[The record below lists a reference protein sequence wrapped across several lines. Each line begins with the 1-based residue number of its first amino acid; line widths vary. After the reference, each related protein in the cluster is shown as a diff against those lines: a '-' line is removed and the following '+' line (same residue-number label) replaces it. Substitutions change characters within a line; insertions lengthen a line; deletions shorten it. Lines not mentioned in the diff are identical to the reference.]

1 MAIENIQVLRASIQ
15 KRKLWDKVF
24 VVIAFI
30 SLFFGFAILV
40 GLMIQLFIQGAPR
53 LNWAFLTSPPS
64 PKPQEAGILVAA
76 VGTATVMLV
85 TLVLAIPIGIASG
98 IYLQEYAK
106 KGWLS
111 DIIEINV
118 SNLAGVPSIVYGLLA
133 LGLFKQQLQLGESI
147 ITAALTLSLLI
158 LPVVIVTTREAL
170 KAIPQTLREGAYGIG
185 TSRWQM
191 VWDHILPAS
200 AGGILTGII
209 VGLSRA
215 IGEAAPLITIGALT
229 FITSLPDSPIKG
241 EFPFIS
247 FAWLKSD
254 FTVLPIQMFDWV
266 SRPQP
271 EFQLNAGAAGIILV
285 LLTVIMNGAAIYLRI
300 YFRNR
305 IKW

>member
-15 KRKLWDKVF
+15 KRKLWDNIF
-24 VVIAFI
+24 VIVAFI
-30 SLFFGFAILV
+30 SLFLGFVILI
-40 GLMIQLFIQGAPR
+40 GLMVQLFLQGLPR

-64 PKPQEAGILVAA
+64 PRPEEAGVLVAM

-85 TLVLAIPIGIASG
+85 TMFLAVPVGIASG
-98 IYLQEYAK
+98 VYLQEYAK
-106 KGWLS
+106 KGWMS
-111 DIIEINV
+111 DLIEINV

-133 LGLFKQQLQLGESI
+133 LGLFKQQLGLGESI
-147 ITAALTLSLLI
+147 ITAALTLTLLI

-170 KAIPQTLREGAYGIG
+170 KSIPQTLREGAYAIG
-185 TSRWQM
+185 ASRWQM
-191 VWDHILPAS
+191 VWDHVLPAS

-229 FITSLPDSPIKG
+229 FITSLPESPIKG
-241 EFPFIS
+241 EFPFVS

-285 LLTVIMNGAAIYLRI
+285 LMTVVMNGAAIYLRI

>member
-30 SLFFGFAILV
+30 SLFLGFMVLV
-40 GLMIQLFIQGAPR
+40 GLMVQLFLQGAPR

-64 PKPQEAGILVAA
+64 PRPEEAGVLVAM

-85 TLVLAIPIGIASG
+85 TMFLAVPIGIASG
-98 IYLQEYAK
+98 VYLQEYAK
-106 KGWLS
+106 KNWLS
-111 DIIEINV
+111 DVIEVNI

-133 LGLFKQQLQLGESI
+133 LGLFKQQLGLGESI

-170 KAIPQTLREGAYGIG
+170 KAIPQTLREGAYAIG
-185 TSRWQM
+185 ASRWEM
-191 VWDHILPAS
+191 VWDHVLPAS
-200 AGGILTGII
+200 AGGVLTGII

-271 EFQLNAGAAGIILV
+271 EFQLNAGAAGVILV
-285 LLTVIMNGAAIYLRI
+285 LMTVIMNGSAIYLRI

>member
-30 SLFFGFAILV
+30 SLFLGFIVLV
-40 GLMIQLFIQGAPR
+40 GLMVQLFLQGAPR
-53 LNWAFLTSPPS
+53 LNWAFFSSPPS
-64 PKPQEAGILVAA
+64 PRAEEAGVLVAM

-85 TLVLAIPIGIASG
+85 TMFLAVPIGIASG
-98 IYLQEYAK
+98 VYLQEYAK
-106 KGWLS
+106 KGWIS
-111 DIIEINV
+111 DVIEVNI

-133 LGLFKQQLQLGESI
+133 LGLFKQQLGLGESI

-170 KAIPQTLREGAYGIG
+170 KAIPQTLREGAYAIG
-185 TSRWQM
+185 ASRWEM
-191 VWDHILPAS
+191 VWDHVLPAS
-200 AGGILTGII
+200 AGGVLTGII

-285 LLTVIMNGAAIYLRI
+285 LMTVIMNGSAIYLRI